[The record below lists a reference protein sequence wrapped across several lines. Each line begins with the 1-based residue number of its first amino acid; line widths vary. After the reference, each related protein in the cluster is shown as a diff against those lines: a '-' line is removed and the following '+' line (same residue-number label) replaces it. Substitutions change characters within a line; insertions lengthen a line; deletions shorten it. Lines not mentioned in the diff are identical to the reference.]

1 MLPGSPGSRAR
12 SFRTCRGLRLRGAGP
27 RLAITPEAV
36 WPSRSIDTVGT
47 PMGLF
52 SELNGRPARTPVNAS
67 PRTSR
72 SAAHDS
78 GTERRATPYSVQ
90 LLHLRLLAGFRRFPI
105 AHSRFPIP
113 RSPFNVPENDL
124 TPSRCPPNLRAAVRA
139 VRRAHD
145 LAASGSRQSAIAHK
159 LSRETNELV
168 VILSWSIRIA
178 SGRLD
183 SG

>member
-105 AHSRFPIP
+105 DHSRFPIP
-113 RSPFNVPENDL
+113 RSPFHRINPTQVSSM
-124 TPSRCPPNLRAAVRA
+124 PSGSTTSRS
-139 VRRAHD
+139 RRARPPREFASRESSCAWADELLQDAATRANQH
-145 LAASGSRQSAIAHK
+145 LALRISLSAIRS
-159 LSRETNELV
+159 L
-168 VILSWSIRIA
+168 
-178 SGRLD
+178 
-183 SG
+183 